1 MKLQVFLSS
10 KMRRN
15 VLRAERAAA
24 HRVIEATE
32 LWSCWNWELSATA
45 GPYPPMDL
53 CLDEVK
59 KSDALVLVLGRDLT
73 DHTRQEYELAA
84 DLPIRRYVF
93 VKEGGLLPHTRQFL
107 EAIQSDITYQRF
119 GNVGELETMIKE
131 SLKMDVIRGYRSLSG
146 QPAIGSPGTVLPV
159 MPYPRRAV

>member
-15 VLRAERAAA
+15 VLRAERGAAQRA
-24 HRVIEATE
+24 IESIE
-32 LWSCWNWELSATA
+32 LWRCWNWEHSATA

-73 DHTRQEYELAA
+73 AHTRQEYELAA
-84 DLPIRRYVF
+84 NLSIRRYVF
-93 VKEGGLLPHTRQFL
+93 VKEGGSFRTRDSSYRTFRL
-107 EAIQSDITYQRF
+107 T
-119 GNVGELETMIKE
+119 
-131 SLKMDVIRGYRSLSG
+131 SLTRDS
-146 QPAIGSPGTVLPV
+146 V
-159 MPYPRRAV
+159 MSASWRL